1 MRPAW
6 LTAVIDSKKEAG
18 KGQNL
23 SGNRKH
29 EFTTKHK
36 HRIKEGHLEIIVMK
50 ARNIHPKTFS
60 SELDPYVQFI
70 MGEQKARSGIASRHG
85 LTVKGDPNPEWDWGI
100 GRQIGQNKPKIIK
113 FEVFDKQ
120 LGRSIPLGYTTLSIR
135 TLLQT
140 NQGECLLQWF
150 PLDGCTTGEILL
162 ATKFFPR
169 QIRPIPKFLQT
180 RIHEIAKT
188 DSVNVCITGT
198 INEVE
203 PSVAKEPDRKEK
215 QHTTKLEAVQIP
227 KTEAGKGQDL
237 DASELSS
244 SPPPVPVSL
253 LSAALLSANDQC
265 IQKLQQQSKLL
276 GQPTITLS
284 QLQEVIQDEIYIKS
298 QLYDTGKAI
307 RAYLQDQKLIHLHQH
322 TPPDQKQSFITQQ
335 DELETKIHEQYVR
348 KSKYWQNALQEPL
361 VQEVWMSDVQGLKLN
376 LQKNISFAEYLQ
388 WQILNLPWTKPQ
400 LLNLI
405 KLMKQKAE
413 TRNDDKK
420 EKDTAKVQAVEAPKT
435 NAGKMQD
442 LDATERPESAA
453 TLKHSFE
460 AGQTC

>member
-1 MRPAW
+1 MHPPW
-6 LTAVIDSKKEAG
+6 LYNLAPWLEAVIDSKTEAG
-18 KGQNL
+18 EVQDL
-23 SGNRKH
+23 SVSRKH

-36 HRIKEGHLEIIVMK
+36 HRFEEGQLQIVVMK
-50 ARNIHPKTFS
+50 ARNIHPKTFF
-60 SELDPYVQFI
+60 SEPDPYVHI
-70 MGEQKARSGIASRHG
+70 TMGKQKATSG
-85 LTVKGDPNPEWDWGI
+85 TVRGDPNPEWDFLMGF
-100 GRQIGQNKPKIIK
+100 QISQNTPKTIK
-113 FEVFDKQ
+113 FEVFDENFN
-120 LGRSIPLGYTTLSIR
+120 RSIPLGYRTLDIR
-135 TLLQT
+135 TLLRKI
-140 NQGECLLQWF
+140 QGCHRQWIQ
-150 PLDGCTTGEILL
+150 LDDCRTGEILL
-162 ATKFFPR
+162 ATTFFPTAN
-169 QIRPIPKFLQT
+169 IK
-180 RIHEIAKT
+180 
-188 DSVNVCITGT
+188 
-198 INEVE
+198 
-203 PSVAKEPDRKEK
+203 KEPESKKK

-335 DELETKIHEQYVR
+335 DELETQIHEEYVR

-405 KLMKQKAE
+405 KLMMQKAE

-420 EKDTAKVQAVEAPKT
+420 EKDTAKVQAVEAPKAD
-435 NAGKMQD
+435 AGKVQD
-442 LDATERPESAA
+442 LDVSDKP
-453 TLKHSFE
+453 
-460 AGQTC
+460 